1 LKQTYTKSKKRICKS
16 LSKGNFNPGDEI
28 GESKTGFSGYRKN
41 SEFVLVIRKKNGK
54 QEERKKMACLLQSEK
69 KKLLIDLQNQTATI
83 TTHHPPPNT
92 KNIHLIINHKIS
104 INQLFGPGTRLIN
117 LSI

>member
-1 LKQTYTKSKKRICKS
+1 MVNKKK
-16 LSKGNFNPGDEI
+16 E
-28 GESKTGFSGYRKN
+28 
-41 SEFVLVIRKKNGK
+41 
-54 QEERKKMACLLQSEK
+54 KKMACLLQSEK

-83 TTHHPPPNT
+83 TTHHP